1 MIGLFTQLGQ
11 TFLTFGYRV
20 LPAGKAATMSYIQVP
35 LAALGGL
42 FIFHENISFNFI
54 LGSLLIFIAILF
66 VIKKS

>member
-1 MIGLFTQLGQ
+1 
-11 TFLTFGYRV
+11 
-20 LPAGKAATMSYIQVP
+20 MSYIQVP

-54 LGSLLIFIAILF
+54 IGSLLIFIAILF